1 MQDTEEFLS
10 DLNSVTPKDY
20 ALRMYDSVGKL
31 GSNVLNGN
39 VDRLGSYSEC
49 ASTQNPKGTFRG
61 QYCKLHM
68 LQDGADYSVGV
79 CVPDS
84 CAEEEVTVM
93 AQLDT
98 LKFRNT
104 SFLAPPLSLFTRHPS
119 SSPSGGVAR
128 CSAGLFPLNTLAAAV
143 CLFVSLLGLALPVAG
158 TVYTAARCWGPG
170 LRHYPA
176 RGAPSSRGSLPWS
189 SSESLEQGSRTPR
202 PACPAHFSPPGPP
215 RRGERFLGAVDHALQ
230 CFSWQKNVPA
240 LWTTKL
246 RGDIC
251 PALNGIRVL
260 SLLWIVSG
268 HTSQM
273 TAWLSLDNA
282 LEWRARVPYNPL
294 YLYSRSGPFYLGVD
308 TFFLISGWLGARSF
322 LKMCQNQDQ
331 EMTPTVILR
340 YFLNRLIRLQPLHL
354 YSVCLLVGM
363 FSLVPWGPVWEV
375 PRIHYDNCL
384 RAWWTNVLLLNNFVS
399 VRHACNGWTW
409 YLAADFQFHLMT
421 PLIIFI
427 HGKSPH
433 LLAFLGVVLFLA
445 SFAATALLTLAYQ
458 LPVASPAAAS
468 ENSTL
473 LYFLE
478 YYTKP
483 YCRCGP
489 FLVGLFLSI
498 FMHQNRQGNILK
510 TKAQARLG
518 WMCSLLTLFVVVALA
533 YTVDDTS
540 ATSSVATAIYQ
551 ALHRTLWA
559 AGVGWVIF
567 ACQEG
572 YGGPV
577 NRVLSCEVWSLPAR
591 ISYAC
596 YLVHPMVIILYN
608 GLQETLIHYT
618 DINMFYLFSGHCVLT
633 FLSGLVLTLS
643 IERPWLELKQSL
655 WGPVPAGP

>member
-1 MQDTEEFLS
+1 MKGFTLLACLFSFQLPFVFPARNLSLQCMQDTEEFLS

-20 ALRMYDSVGKL
+20 ALRSKL
-31 GSNVLNGN
+31 ALN
-39 VDRLGSYSEC
+39 SE
-49 ASTQNPKGTFRG
+49 ASHPAGG
-61 QYCKLHM
+61 LVSHGAVSSASLM
-68 LQDGADYSVGV
+68 LEG
-79 CVPDS
+79 
-84 CAEEEVTVM
+84 
-93 AQLDT
+93 L
-98 LKFRNT
+98 
-104 SFLAPPLSLFTRHPS
+104 PLVFIFCR
-119 SSPSGGVAR
+119 
-128 CSAGLFPLNTLAAAV
+128 
-143 CLFVSLLGLALPVAG
+143 FVSLLGLALPVAG

-215 RRGERFLGAVDHALQ
+215 RRGERFLGAMDHALQ

-273 TAWLSLDNA
+273 TAWL
-282 LEWRARVPYNPL
+282 
-294 YLYSRSGPFYLGVD
+294 
-308 TFFLISGWLGARSF
+308 GWLGARSF

-510 TKAQARLG
+510 TKVRG
-518 WMCSLLTLFVVVALA
+518 ECRMSLSVTPVRVIEKTSLTA
-533 YTVDDTS
+533 S
-540 ATSSVATAIYQ
+540 
-551 ALHRTLWA
+551 RA
-559 AGVGWVIF
+559 AAF
-567 ACQEG
+567 SQT
-572 YGGPV
+572 GPV